1 MRTTIDHVFNVL
13 REELE
18 NDNTGK
24 ISFKLAQVEI
34 TVKQNNVVGNIIEE
48 WLDSWLTQHDFDHIY
63 NHGQCSPD
71 FWFDL
76 DDRNKGWVE
85 IKSFTGNANFDI
97 ANYMSFISE
106 IVDKPWKLDSKY
118 LCIKYTMNDE
128 TGIVTIDNVWL
139 KNVWEISSPS
149 AKWAV
154 KMQDKKGVIYNLRPS
169 GLSVS
174 SGRFST
180 FATLE
185 HFLSALDFV
194 VKTYPQTSEIGMRFR
209 QRVERA
215 YSAYHESDIRIPLWQ
230 DIADQYNWHSEG

>member
-13 REELE
+13 KDELE

-24 ISFKLAQVEI
+24 ISFTLAQVEI

-76 DDRNKGWVE
+76 DDMNKGWVE
-85 IKSFTGNANFDI
+85 IKSFTGGANFDI
-97 ANYMSFISE
+97 ANYMSFIQE

-118 LCIKYTMNDE
+118 LCIKYTMNEE

-149 AKWAV
+149 GSWAV

-169 GLSVS
+169 GLGV
-174 SGRFST
+174 GRSKFNTFS
-180 FATLE
+180 TLE

-194 VKTYPQTSEIGMRFR
+194 VKTYPPTSNIGLKFR
-209 QRVERA
+209 TRVEKS
-215 YSAYHESDIRIPLWQ
+215 YSNYKGIDMHVPLWQ
-230 DIADQYNWHSEG
+230 DIADQYNWKQQ